1 MLNQC
6 QFIGNL
12 GRDPETRT
20 FQSGDKVCNLRI
32 AVNEK
37 WKDRDGNKQ
46 ERTEWISVAVFG
58 PLADV
63 ANQYLRKG
71 SKAYVSGKMR
81 TRKWQDQSGQD
92 RYSTEVVL
100 QGPDA
105 KLVMLDGAGDGGGGG
120 GGYGRSHD
128 DGPARGGPPDDRDR
142 EPDLMP
148 GDGFEESE
156 IPF

>member
-1 MLNQC
+1 M
-6 QFIGNL
+6 
-12 GRDPETRT
+12 
-20 FQSGDKVCNLRI
+20 CNLRI
-32 AVNEK
+32 AVTEK

-46 ERTEWISVAVFG
+46 ERTEWVSVAVFG

-63 ANQYLRKG
+63 ANQYLHKG

-81 TRKWQDQSGQD
+81 TRKWRDQSGQD

-105 KLVMLDGAGDGGGGG
+105 KLVMLGGPNNSSNSSYGS
-120 GGYGRSHD
+120 GGYGGSYD
-128 DGPARGGPPDDRDR
+128 DGLARGGPPDDRDR
-142 EPDLMP
+142 QPDL
-148 GDGFEESE
+148 DGE